1 MPDVVLDVQAVQSRA
16 HGERGIARYTIDLA
30 LAVDRVAPGLVDA
43 FVINPALPVSHAL
56 SSLSATGRL
65 FRADDP
71 SLGEGAGVFQA
82 ASPFEALPLSQI
94 LPEPLVT
101 RRTRVI
107 TTVYDLIPMLFPEV
121 YLQDPQQAADY
132 LMRVAMLRSSSHVVC
147 ISDATAN
154 DVISHAHVSARRV
167 TPIYG
172 GASAKFVPT
181 TDPTTT
187 LVQRIRRSVPDLPE
201 HFVLVPSGI
210 EWRKNLDRLFQ
221 AYASLDPEVRAA
233 CKLVVQCHVNPAQL
247 DDLSRAL
254 DHLGIAGEVTFTG
267 YVPDEV
273 LIELYQA
280 AHLVVFPS
288 LYEGLG
294 LPVLEARRCGTS
306 VICSDNSSLR
316 ELVPLD
322 EARFD
327 AASVPAMADVLLKG
341 IVDDHFRE
349 RLAACD
355 PPPQF
360 DWDAAGTRF
369 AEVIEAEQRIL
380 HRSRR
385 SRRPRVAVVSP
396 VPPEPAGPAMYAGHL
411 FPAMARHV
419 DLTLFTA
426 ALPETVELA
435 GDIKVERLSMLEQI
449 ERLGDPFDEVVYFFG
464 NSEYH
469 LFYPEFLKRRPG
481 AVVLHD
487 ARLHGLYREMARL
500 RPDLAPGGFHETLH
514 RMYPGRYPHDVGASG
529 GFDLPQLQ
537 QYGVA
542 MVGDL
547 AGTATTMFV
556 HSTHAADL
564 IELDCGRRPDV
575 AFPLPVPPSAHR
587 GDGDPNLVGSF
598 GIVAPSKAPDDLIEA
613 VALTSE
619 LRLVFVGPVGAEYRD
634 VLESL
639 AADRRCRD
647 RVQFTDV
654 VSDEEYH
661 DWLRRVGVLAQ
672 LRRTSNGES
681 SAAACD
687 AIATGTPLV
696 VTDMGAFSDLPDA
709 VAAKVAH
716 GATADE
722 LARHLESLALDPVR
736 RAEMI
741 EAQAGYAEANSYDA
755 AAEALL
761 VALLGADRL
770 RPAALAPTR

>member
-294 LPVLEARRCGTS
+294 MPVLEARRCGTS
-306 VICSDNSSLR
+306 VICSDN
-316 ELVPLD
+316 
-322 EARFD
+322 
-327 AASVPAMADVLLKG
+327 
-341 IVDDHFRE
+341 
-349 RLAACD
+349 
-355 PPPQF
+355 
-360 DWDAAGTRF
+360 
-369 AEVIEAEQRIL
+369 
-380 HRSRR
+380 
-385 SRRPRVAVVSP
+385 
-396 VPPEPAGPAMYAGHL
+396 
-411 FPAMARHV
+411 
-419 DLTLFTA
+419 
-426 ALPETVELA
+426 
-435 GDIKVERLSMLEQI
+435 
-449 ERLGDPFDEVVYFFG
+449 
-464 NSEYH
+464 
-469 LFYPEFLKRRPG
+469 
-481 AVVLHD
+481 
-487 ARLHGLYREMARL
+487 
-500 RPDLAPGGFHETLH
+500 
-514 RMYPGRYPHDVGASG
+514 
-529 GFDLPQLQ
+529 
-537 QYGVA
+537 
-542 MVGDL
+542 
-547 AGTATTMFV
+547 
-556 HSTHAADL
+556 
-564 IELDCGRRPDV
+564 
-575 AFPLPVPPSAHR
+575 
-587 GDGDPNLVGSF
+587 
-598 GIVAPSKAPDDLIEA
+598 
-613 VALTSE
+613 
-619 LRLVFVGPVGAEYRD
+619 
-634 VLESL
+634 
-639 AADRRCRD
+639 
-647 RVQFTDV
+647 
-654 VSDEEYH
+654 
-661 DWLRRVGVLAQ
+661 
-672 LRRTSNGES
+672 
-681 SAAACD
+681 
-687 AIATGTPLV
+687 
-696 VTDMGAFSDLPDA
+696 
-709 VAAKVAH
+709 
-716 GATADE
+716 
-722 LARHLESLALDPVR
+722 
-736 RAEMI
+736 
-741 EAQAGYAEANSYDA
+741 
-755 AAEALL
+755 
-761 VALLGADRL
+761 
-770 RPAALAPTR
+770 

>member
-30 LAVDRVAPGLVDA
+30 HAVDRVAPGLVDA

-56 SSLSATGRL
+56 SSLSATNRL

-71 SLGEGAGVFQA
+71 SLAEGAGVFHA
-82 ASPFEALPLSQI
+82 ASPFESLPLAQI

-107 TTVYDLIPMLFPEV
+107 TTVYDLIPLLFRDV
-121 YLQDPQQAADY
+121 YLQDHQQSADY
-132 LMRVAMLRSSSHVVC
+132 LMRVAMLRSSNHVVC
-147 ISDATAN
+147 ISDATAH
-154 DVISHAHVSARRV
+154 DVVAHAHASPRRV
-167 TPIYG
+167 TAIYG

-187 LVQRIRRSVPDLPE
+187 LVQRIRRSIPDLPE

-221 AYASLDPEVRAA
+221 AYASLDPAVRAS
-233 CKLVVQCHVNPAQL
+233 CKLVVQCHVNAGQL
-247 DDLSRAL
+247 DDLRRTL
-254 DHLGIAGEVTFTG
+254 DGLGIVDDVTFTG
-267 YVPDEV
+267 YVSDDV

-280 AHLVVFPS
+280 AHLVAFPS

-316 ELVPLD
+316 ELVPLA

-327 AASVPAMADVLLKG
+327 AESVPSIANVLLAG
-341 IVDDHFRE
+341 ITDDGFRE

-369 AEVIEAEQRIL
+369 AEVIEAEQRAL
-380 HRSRR
+380 RR
-385 SRRPRVAVVSP
+385 GRRGRPPRVAVISP

-411 FPAMARHV
+411 LPAMARHV

-426 ALPETVELA
+426 VPPDTVDLE

-469 LFYPEFLKRRPG
+469 LFYPEFLRRRPG

-500 RPDLAPGGFHETLH
+500 RPDLAPGGFHGTLH
-514 RMYPGRYPHDVGASG
+514 RMYPGRYPDDVGQGG

-537 QYGVA
+537 QYGVT

-547 AGTATTMFV
+547 ARDATSMFV
-556 HSTHAADL
+556 HSSHAADL
-564 IELDCGRRPDV
+564 IELDCGRRPQV
-575 AFPLPVPPSAHR
+575 AFPLPVPRADHW
-587 GDGDPNLVGSF
+587 GEGDPHLVGSF
-598 GIVAPSKAPDDLIEA
+598 GIVAPSKAPEDLIEA
-613 VALTSE
+613 VALASE
-619 LRLVFVGPVGAEYRD
+619 LRLVFVGPVGADYRN

-647 RVQFTDV
+647 RVQFTDL
-654 VSDEEYH
+654 VSDEEYN

-709 VAAKVAH
+709 VAAKVAPD
-716 GATADE
+716 ALADD
-722 LARHLESLALDPVR
+722 LARRLEQLALDPER
-736 RAEMI
+736 RTAMI
-741 EAQAGYAEANSYDA
+741 AAQAEYAEANSYDA
-755 AAEALL
+755 AAGALLEALFSPQG
-761 VALLGADRL
+761 V
-770 RPAALAPTR
+770 PAAG